1 MKVYLFILVLIYIA
15 MAQEQWETIYTSF
28 NGNNP
33 NDAEGWIVSNNYQGN
48 LFTKCNGVTLF
59 GGYYAFGNK
68 AIVSKLF
75 KLPPHYQL
83 KITFQF
89 WKIDSWD
96 NESVYLIA
104 EDYKWSQDYIYYQG
118 TQLCGSYSRY
128 WNEMSQLITFV
139 INHNS
144 ESLVFIMTTNLDQY
158 PDDES
163 WGIRDFSIQILR
175 CPQGCLYCQDND
187 YNNCYYWIGLSSLW
201 HESIEVDGWIKN
213 NNNMQP
219 TIDKCVSF
227 DIIKLAPND
236 KLEKIIE
243 NLNAHY
249 KMQVQLQIWKID
261 SWNNE
266 MFILEIDDQIYNQ
279 TILES
284 TGIYNICGSN
294 GLENIINIAITLPH
308 SLYKCKIT
316 MRTNHNSITTNAYWG
331 IRAFN
336 IYLAKCITGCDQC
349 LGPLKT
355 ECTVCSSGWVFY
367 KNICTHRIHQSQS
380 KLFLCFF
387 HKSKLLKLK
396 IQNQMKGFLWRLI
409 YQKLI
414 KKQLVK
420 VTLHFQL
427 IIINK
432 F

>member
-1 MKVYLFILVLIYIA
+1 MKLYLFILVLIYIA

-28 NGNNP
+28 KGNDH

-59 GGYYAFGNK
+59 GGYNAFGK
-68 AIVSKLF
+68 DAIVSKLF
-75 KLPPHYQL
+75 KLPPHHQL

-89 WKIDSWD
+89 WKIDSW
-96 NESVYLIA
+96 NAEFVYLIA
-104 EDYKWSQDYIYYQG
+104 EDYKWSQGYIYYQG
-118 TQLCGSYSRY
+118 TQQCGVYYSD

-144 ESLVFIMTTNLDQY
+144 ESLIFIMTTSLDSS
-158 PDDES
+158 PGDES
-163 WGIRDFSIQILR
+163 WGFRDFSIQILR

-187 YNNCYYWIGLSSLW
+187 YNNCYYWIGFLSLW

-243 NLNAHY
+243 NLNGHY

-294 GLENIINIAITLPH
+294 GLEKIINIAITLPH
-308 SLYKCKIT
+308 SLSKCKIT
-316 MRTNHNSITTNAYWG
+316 MRTNHNSITTNAYLG
-331 IRAFN
+331 IRAFQY
-336 IYLAKCITGCDQC
+336 ISCKMHYWL
-349 LGPLKT
+349 
-355 ECTVCSSGWVFY
+355 
-367 KNICTHRIHQSQS
+367 
-380 KLFLCFF
+380 
-387 HKSKLLKLK
+387 
-396 IQNQMKGFLWRLI
+396 
-409 YQKLI
+409 
-414 KKQLVK
+414 
-420 VTLHFQL
+420 
-427 IIINK
+427 
-432 F
+432 